1 MADERSHVQ
10 TAQGERMKW
19 HYVYDANGRVTDVYE
34 VAAGAADATPC
45 MRTRYTYVGSTTRVE
60 NALET
65 TSTWD
70 STWDI
75 T

>member
-1 MADERSHVQ
+1 MADERSHVM

-19 HYVYDANGRVTDVYE
+19 HYEYDASLRVSDIYE

-45 MRTRYTYVGSTTRVE
+45 MRTRYEYVGSTSRID

-65 TSTWD
+65 TATWD
-70 STWDI
+70 SSWDI